1 MSNYSKPPLIP
12 KKMDVLK
19 PITVQEFTS
28 VAKKEQALAFT
39 NYEQYF
45 ESKIIEAANYAIGSY
60 FWIMGDNANMKITAA
75 SQNIRELTPYEQA
88 IWADSTPLFLAENI
102 HIDDRFYVL
111 SALQLA
117 IAKIEELPEERQ
129 GMVRVNIYAR
139 MLNAQSE
146 YRWVL
151 MQIPGLYIDKESL
164 TNCGLI
170 MITDLSHLDF
180 TTKPIMMT
188 LTDKVNNV
196 NQYFQIAPDE
206 MKLVSTQLPN
216 ITKREKEILQ
226 LMAKGLNSP
235 EIAER
240 LFLSYH
246 TVEKHKRNLR
256 EKTAS
261 KTSAELMSF
270 VIMKNLI

>member
-1 MSNYSKPPLIP
+1 
-12 KKMDVLK
+12 MDILK

-139 MLNAQSE
+139 MLNAKSE

-206 MKLVSTQLPN
+206 MKLVAAKLPN